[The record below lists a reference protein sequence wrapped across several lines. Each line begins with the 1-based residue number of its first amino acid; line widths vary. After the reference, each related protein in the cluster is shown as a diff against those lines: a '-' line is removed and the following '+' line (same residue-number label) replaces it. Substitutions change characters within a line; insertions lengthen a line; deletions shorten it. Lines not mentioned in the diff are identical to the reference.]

1 MTDLKS
7 QEAKEYRK
15 IAFTRGK
22 TEGHSIYPSNFV
34 STSKYSIF
42 SLLPKNLFEQFH
54 RIANIWFLI
63 VSVFQLLPL
72 NLTPTSSWA
81 TIAPL
86 SFVLFITLCKDAYL
100 DYKRH

>member
-1 MTDLKS
+1 MN
-7 QEAKEYRK
+7 QAKEKTEHRK
-15 IAFTRGK
+15 IEFNNGR
-22 TEGHSIYPSNFV
+22 TEAGSIYPNNLV
-34 STSKYSIF
+34 NTSKYTLI
-42 SLLPKNLFEQFH
+42 SLLPKNLYEQFH

-63 VSVFQLLPL
+63 VSIFQLLPL

-86 SFVLFITLCKDAYL
+86 SFVLAVTLAKDAYL